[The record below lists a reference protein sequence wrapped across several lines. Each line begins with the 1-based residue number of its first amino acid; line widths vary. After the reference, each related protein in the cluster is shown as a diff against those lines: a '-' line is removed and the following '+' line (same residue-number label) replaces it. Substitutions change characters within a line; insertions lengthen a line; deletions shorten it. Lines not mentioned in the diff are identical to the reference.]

1 MNPLDGAF
9 RFLSQHFSVAGIV
22 LPVMPRKQ
30 LFPLKLYRPAFSLS
44 LKIYR
49 PKTGKGKIH
58 SFFEPLKSKKGAI
71 SPPCS
76 GVFGTSDDY
85 TAVIREN
92 IS

>member
-9 RFLSQHFSVAGIV
+9 RFQSQHYPVAGMV

-30 LFPLKLYRPAFSLS
+30 FFPLKLYRPAFSLS

-49 PKTGKGKIH
+49 SKTGKGKIH

-71 SPPCS
+71 SPTCS
-76 GVFGTSDDY
+76 VVFGTPDDY
-85 TAVIREN
+85 PAALIKN
-92 IS
+92 LS